1 MAADLPTPP
10 AELTTVAVEHCAQCN
25 KFITPADRV
34 AAGDR
39 VFCRTCHE
47 ALRMELE
54 TAVTAMSEDVPYAS
68 ALVGALLGGAVGVA
82 AWWGFTVA
90 TKWSIG
96 LIAIGVGYAV
106 GWGTVRF
113 AGGKRSRGL
122 QILSAA
128 VALLSWVAA
137 SYLVN
142 MTFVNRSFAAKGDA
156 FRLGVLPASFDQ
168 LIQVLSVGFG
178 LMDVVFLAIMVW
190 EAWKAPRPV
199 HLPARPA

>member
-1 MAADLPTPP
+1 MAADETVVP
-10 AELTTVAVEHCAQCN
+10 ANETCAQCH
-25 KFITPADRV
+25 KTVTGDDRV

-39 VFCRTCHE
+39 VFCQSCHT

-54 TAVTAMSEDVPYAS
+54 TAVETMSVDVPYAS

-82 AWWGFTVA
+82 AWWAFTVA

-96 LIAIGVGYAV
+96 IIAIGVGYAV

-122 QILSAA
+122 QIMAA
-128 VALLSWVAA
+128 GVALASWVAA

-142 MTFVNRSFAAKGDA
+142 RTFVNRAFAEKGET
-156 FRLGVLPASFDQ
+156 FRLGVVPASLEQ
-168 LIQVLSVGFG
+168 LVQVLGAGFG
-178 LMDVVFLAIMVW
+178 IMDVVFLAIMVW
-190 EAWKAPRPV
+190 EAWKAPKPFA
-199 HLPARPA
+199 LPAPRA